1 MGGETEL
8 SSMSNSQVPDLPHQG
23 VQLPRV
29 ANGINGVVPTVA
41 HRPRF
46 DCDSQARTLQLGT
59 YQLKR

>member
-1 MGGETEL
+1 
-8 SSMSNSQVPDLPHQG
+8 MSNSQVPDLPHQG

-29 ANGINGVVPTVA
+29 ANGINGVVPAVA

-59 YQLKR
+59 YQPKR